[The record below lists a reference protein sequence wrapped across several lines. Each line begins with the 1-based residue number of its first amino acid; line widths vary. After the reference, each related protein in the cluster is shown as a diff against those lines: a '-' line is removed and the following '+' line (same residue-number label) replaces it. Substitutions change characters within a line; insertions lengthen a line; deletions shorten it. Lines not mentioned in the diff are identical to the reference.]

1 MTTYRRIIIP
11 AQIGAAMF
19 GFSLAVL
26 LLVPPSTLPYW
37 GRITAMVAVFLLG
50 VGGLLTA
57 LVAARRWL
65 GRDE

>member
-11 AQIGAAMF
+11 AQIGAAAF

-26 LLVPPSTLPYW
+26 LAPPLNLPYW
-37 GRITAMVAVFLLG
+37 AQIVAMVAVFLLG
-50 VGGLLTA
+50 VGGVLTA
-57 LVAARRWL
+57 LVAARGLL